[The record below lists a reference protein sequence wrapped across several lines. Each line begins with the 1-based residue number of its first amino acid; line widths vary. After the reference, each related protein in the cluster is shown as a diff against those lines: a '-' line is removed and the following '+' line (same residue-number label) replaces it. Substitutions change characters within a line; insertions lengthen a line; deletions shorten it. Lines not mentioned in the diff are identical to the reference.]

1 MTEPSPN
8 PSPFAAALARAG
20 AIMVAHD
27 GWETAAD
34 FGSPAGELAVCETSV
49 GLTDRS
55 SMGRFELRE
64 QRGGQLAQLVG
75 AVAGSVPSPGSAVL
89 AREAWW
95 CPQSADRMTVLCEPE
110 TRSDVAGL
118 LEARLAA
125 APSAAMEDL
134 ADRAAALA
142 LLGPA
147 TRTLLGQVA
156 GVEPVSLAE
165 RSFTELL
172 AEGIPVTVLVE
183 TAVFAV
189 ALVESSRAEE
199 LWNVLE
205 RAGRPL
211 GLSCVGLD
219 AFHRFSLAERYAH
232 PR

>member
-1 MTEPSPN
+1 
-8 PSPFAAALARAG
+8 
-20 AIMVAHD
+20 MVAHD
-27 GWETAAD
+27 GWETAAH

-64 QRGGQLAQLVG
+64 RSAGQLGQ
-75 AVAGSVPSPGSAVL
+75 AVEAIAGSVPSPGSAVP

-95 CPQSADRMTVLCEPE
+95 GAQSVDRVTVLCEPE
-110 TRSDVAGL
+110 SRSGIAGL

-125 APSAAMEDL
+125 APSAEMEDL
-134 ADRAAALA
+134 AERQAALA

-147 TRTLLGQVA
+147 VRALLGQVA

-165 RSFTELL
+165 RSFSVLL

-189 ALVESSRAEE
+189 ALVERSRAEE

-205 RAGRPL
+205 HAGRPM

-219 AFHRFSLAERYAH
+219 AFHRFSVAERYAH
-232 PR
+232 PRRAG